1 MSIEG
6 IRTAG
11 WPIARLLSVLLVGLV
26 FLGMMPII
34 GVAYYAARSNY
45 EASARERNEVMV
57 DLVTR
62 RLNAH
67 LDMIKSQLTYVGE
80 AISRGEIDFDNREQ
94 WSAFAVGTL
103 AAVPQAVAF
112 VVLPVDGQP
121 STFARTDRRML
132 PERRENIPGADQLLE
147 RARTMEG
154 PGWGKPMWTEVL
166 GETILPIIVPIRVH
180 GEFRGLVGAAIRAT
194 DLSRF
199 LVDLQ
204 LPDERTPFILF
215 DHDKILAHPFLAQPE
230 GIALQRARGRPSTL
244 AEVDDPVLASIWA
257 PDQRQ
262 IDWTNDRTPFMA
274 HWNWV
279 NDNSFA
285 WFYRQVASTRPPI

>member
-1 MSIEG
+1 
-6 IRTAG
+6 
-11 WPIARLLSVLLVGLV
+11 
-26 FLGMMPII
+26 
-34 GVAYYAARSNY
+34 
-45 EASARERNEVMV
+45 MV

-62 RLNAH
+62 RLHAH
-67 LDMIKSQLTYVGE
+67 LDAIKSQLTYIGD

-103 AAVPQAVAF
+103 AAVPQAVTF

-121 STFARTDRRML
+121 STFARADRRML

-154 PGWGKPMWTEVL
+154 PGWGKPMWSDVL

-199 LVDLQ
+199 LVALQ

-215 DHDKILAHPFLAQPE
+215 DHDKVLAHPSLRSPRALPCNVPADGPPPWRRSRTRCWRRYGHPTNGKSTGPTTGYLSRRTGTGSTTTASAGF
-230 GIALQRARGRPSTL
+230 IARSA
-244 AEVDDPVLASIWA
+244 I
-257 PDQRQ
+257 
-262 IDWTNDRTPFMA
+262 
-274 HWNWV
+274 
-279 NDNSFA
+279 
-285 WFYRQVASTRPPI
+285 TRPPI